1 MSFASGI
8 CNSLKVAV
16 GSAGWRSLDAG
27 AIVRCWSSNPISA
40 VWPVSDF
47 TTPTPYCGW
56 RTFIPIWS
64 VSMFMLLSKS
74 ARSLA
79 KAQTYDVACAMR
91 DARFVMCECLMSD
104 FGLRIA
110 ISKRLGV
117 ASLTWLSSL
126 VTCHSSLSESSDG
139 NDCSRFDGR
148 GLGLVGDQ
156 FAQEWNQRD
165 EPNADREC
173 DEAELGEK
181 FRISGICR
189 GCRSADRVGNH
200 PRKVARKQRRKPG
213 PEHPAA
219 HHDALILPR
228 RELADHRVADWRNEQ
243 LADALE
249 HVTTEQPRERTLPV
263 AAGQLDAEWENEKGE
278 RHQQKRRRELLQ
290 YVNAPTARTQMREEG
305 SEQRP
310 AEHDANG
317 VDVLNP
323 LRLNRHR
330 PHHQVDVVDCEQH
343 QAARRHLVERPE
355 H

>member
-1 MSFASGI
+1 MMS
-8 CNSLKVAV
+8 
-16 GSAGWRSLDAG
+16 D
-27 AIVRCWSSNPISA
+27 VRC
-40 VWPVSDF
+40 
-47 TTPTPYCGW
+47 
-56 RTFIPIWS
+56 
-64 VSMFMLLSKS
+64 
-74 ARSLA
+74 
-79 KAQTYDVACAMR
+79 
-91 DARFVMCECLMSD
+91 VMCECLMSD
-104 FGLRIA
+104 FGFPIA

-228 RELADHRVADWRNEQ
+228 RELADHRVADWRDEQ
-243 LADALE
+243 FTDALQDI
-249 HVTTEQPRERTLPV
+249 TPEQPAERALAV
-263 AAGQLDAEWENEKGE
+263 NASQLDAEGKDEKSQ
-278 RHQQKRRRELLQ
+278 RHQ
-290 YVNAPTARTQMREEG
+290 
-305 SEQRP
+305 
-310 AEHDANG
+310 
-317 VDVLNP
+317 
-323 LRLNRHR
+323 
-330 PHHQVDVVDCEQH
+330 
-343 QAARRHLVERPE
+343 
-355 H
+355 